1 MLKAV
6 SWKAFLIALVVLV
19 IVYYL
24 VILLKYFRK
33 EINSFLSGKREG
45 QYKSKEKAENKFKER
60 PITET
65 SWDELE
71 MVVHD
76 LRYGVME
83 RFGAGADKEMLL
95 NALKQRLQSYQGLKK
110 AAFHLAINNYI
121 ITNAKEINGVIYSA
135 EELDDAWDS
144 MTR

>member
-24 VILLKYFRK
+24 IVLLKYFRK
-33 EINSFLSGKREG
+33 EINALLSGKRRAWG
-45 QYKSKEKAENKFKER
+45 KPENKFKEHT
-60 PITET
+60 ITDT
-65 SWDELE
+65 SLDELE
-71 MVVHD
+71 MVEHD

-95 NALKQRLQSYQGLKK
+95 NALKQRLISYQGLNK
-110 AAFHLAINNYI
+110 AAFRVAINNYI
-121 ITNAKEINGVIYSA
+121 IINANEINGVPFSA
-135 EELDDAWDS
+135 EELEDEWNN

>member
-1 MLKAV
+1 MLKAI

-24 VILLKYFRK
+24 VVLLRYFRK
-33 EINSFLSGKREG
+33 EINSFVSAKG
-45 QYKSKEKAENKFKER
+45 KAENKFKER
-60 PITET
+60 PVTET

-83 RFGAGADKEMLL
+83 RFGADADKEMLL
-95 NALKQRLQSYQGLKK
+95 NALKQRLISYQGLKK
-110 AAFHLAINNYI
+110 AAFHVAINNFI
-121 ITNAKEINGVIYSA
+121 ITNAKEINGVIYSV
-135 EELDDAWDS
+135 EELDDAWES